1 MTTEKDREIL
11 MQQQTDELAALV
23 LTTLL
28 QNGHTLREVD
38 EVVQTGAGVWTIKM
52 LNGDEF
58 DVELKVV
65 VH

>member
-1 MTTEKDREIL
+1 MDTEK
-11 MQQQTDELAALV
+11 QADELAALV

-28 QNGHTLREVD
+28 QKGHTMREVD

-52 LNGDEF
+52 LDGEEF